1 MSAPTLPRGA
11 IVRHRL
17 RDGLLGEVVR
27 GPRRAARGMV
37 FVRWEGSEQPVQMAR
52 LWVAY
57 IARRGPVERVRAV
70 LAALEQPRLM
80 TATDEARF
88 AAHGAPGD
96 K

>member
-1 MSAPTLPRGA
+1 MSALPRGA

-27 GPRRAARGMV
+27 GPRRASRGMV
-37 FVRWEGSEQPVQMAR
+37 WVVWEGASMPALTAR
-52 LWVAY
+52 LWVVY
-57 IARRGPVERVRAV
+57 MARRGPVERVKAV

-80 TATDEARF
+80 SATDEARF
-88 AAHGAPGD
+88 AAHGPPD